1 MVKWRPLRRVGP
13 LAAVIALMIGCAAC
27 VPSDFVQPTAARPT
41 QALFVPDVV
50 APDPALSPLQPV
62 SPLPAPPTPMAT
74 VEAPDQA
81 PDQAPDEAT
90 VEATAQEPAEPETA
104 PSEVSGPSL
113 MGPTW
118 EWVSSIFTDGL
129 ALATDDPARYT
140 VQFGAD
146 GNAIIQADCNFGS
159 GLYEVTGDRVK
170 FAAIG
175 TTKMACPPDSL
186 DSEFLGQLYNLERYE
201 LEAGDLV
208 FFLLEEAGTMRFRA
222 TAGEVAE
229 SPEGAAATAQ
239 PAEPPAVTATGVP
252 QTPAPASAEST
263 PAVAQATPVPLA
275 SGESLADTRWTVT
288 SLTIDGQPDALQ
300 DGSAITL
307 VISADGGAISGFTGC
322 NEYHARLAF
331 DGGTLAVKTPA
342 LLSRKSCTSAIRL
355 QEVEFLESL
364 LAARSGVLQGDELIL
379 LGDNGTPLMTLS
391 AGA

>member
-159 GLYEVTGDRVK
+159 GIYEVTGDRLK
-170 FAAIG
+170 FDAIG
-175 TTKMACPPDSL
+175 TTKMACPPDSF
-186 DSEFLGQLYNLERYE
+186 DSEFLGQLYNLDRYE
-201 LEAGDLV
+201 FEDGALV
-208 FFLLEEAGTMRFRA
+208 LYLLEEAGSMRFRA
-222 TAGEVAE
+222 APGEVGEIAE
-229 SPEGAAATAQ
+229 APAEVVATPEPAAAATAIPQAPTSAPTETAPATAQ
-239 PAEPPAVTATGVP
+239 PL
-252 QTPAPASAEST
+252 PAPIT
-263 PAVAQATPVPLA
+263 
-275 SGESLADTRWTVT
+275 SGESLADTRWAVT
-288 SLTIDGQPDALQ
+288 SLTIDGQPAALQ
-300 DGSAITL
+300 PGSEITL
-307 VISADGGAISGFTGC
+307 IVNPDGAVISGSTGC
-322 NEYHARLAF
+322 NQYRARLASGE
-331 DGGTLAVKTPA
+331 GGLAVQAPA
-342 LLSRKSCTSAIRL
+342 LLSRKSCPSAISL
-355 QEVEFLESL
+355 QEVEFMESL
-364 LAARSGVLQGDELIL
+364 LHARSWVVQDGELLL
-379 LGDNGTPLMTLS
+379 LGADDATLMALS
-391 AGA
+391 MVE